1 MHITSL
7 VLAIAFALSSP
18 MVIHAASSDC
28 APNDQAA
35 GLCATNTG
43 TSVEVGGAL
52 TDPGTGG
59 GEGDTGPDGGSGAD
73 GDSGG
78 GAPGDPDA
86 SCTSSL
92 DCTGGYTVVMLP
104 DVTAADLASFMP
116 APPHLTSEPDGV
128 AVAGMPANLVASADS
143 QLIPGTL
150 FDYDVTV
157 RFTPTG
163 YRFDHGDGSATE
175 SDSGGRSW
183 GSLGQAQLTPTPTSH
198 VYAARGWYTVTTTVF
213 YRAEVDFGTGAWRP
227 VSGLVSATAPGQQIR
242 VVASHTALVEHTCH
256 ETPHALGC

>member
-1 MHITSL
+1 MRSVAVSTLAALFVSVIASL
-7 VLAIAFALSSP
+7 P
-18 MVIHAASSDC
+18 
-28 APNDQAA
+28 A
-35 GLCATNTG
+35 GSVCTDTGWNGNCDVTNTG

-52 TDPGTGG
+52 TDPSTDGG
-59 GEGDTGPDGGSGAD
+59 GGSSGPDGGSGTD
-73 GDSGG
+73 GDSGDG
-78 GAPGDPDA
+78 GPGVSDE

-104 DVTAADLASFMP
+104 DVMAADLASFVP
-116 APPHLTSEPDGV
+116 APPHFTSEPNGV

-150 FDYDVTV
+150 FDFDVTV
-157 RFTPTG
+157 RFTPVG
-163 YRFDHGDGSATE
+163 YRFDHGDGSVTE

-198 VYAARGWYTVTTTVF
+198 VYAARGRYTVTTTVF

-227 VSGLVSATAPGQQIR
+227 VTGLVSATAPGQQIR

-256 ETPHALGC
+256 ETPHAPGC